1 MSRGQAVGPRGP
13 SVGAVLA
20 HLLPAALFFLLF
32 AAVGIVHVTSRVLVV
47 DAGYKLSRLQQQS
60 RELTQANDKLK
71 LELAT
76 LRSPLR
82 LERLAREQLGMA
94 PPSAAAVINVGS
106 GPVRTAAKAESPK
119 GTARPAQP
127 LIRAQAQGRGAP

>member
-1 MSRGQAVGPRGP
+1 
-13 SVGAVLA
+13 VGAVLG

-60 RELTQANDKLK
+60 RDLTQANDKLK

-94 PPSAAAVINVGS
+94 PPSAAAVLNVGSGVGS

-119 GTARPAQP
+119 GTARPVQP
-127 LIRAQAQGRGAP
+127 LVRAQAQGRGAP